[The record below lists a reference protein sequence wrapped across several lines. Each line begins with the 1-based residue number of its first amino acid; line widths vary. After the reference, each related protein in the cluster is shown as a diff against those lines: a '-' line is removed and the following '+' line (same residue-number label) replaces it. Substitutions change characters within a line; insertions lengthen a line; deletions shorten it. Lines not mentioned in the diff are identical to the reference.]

1 MELTTAILST
11 ALAVFN
17 CFRGRIWDFFSSSP
31 NYFCIFSRQA
41 VIFQEKTPISP
52 LKDGRNVETC
62 ERNPIIPP
70 HPNERKSNSFEHH
83 SKGAWD

>member
-31 NYFCIFSRQA
+31 NYFCIFSHQA

-52 LKDGRNVETC
+52 LRDGRNEETC
-62 ERNPIIPP
+62 EKKSYNPHTP
-70 HPNERKSNSFEHH
+70 
-83 SKGAWD
+83 